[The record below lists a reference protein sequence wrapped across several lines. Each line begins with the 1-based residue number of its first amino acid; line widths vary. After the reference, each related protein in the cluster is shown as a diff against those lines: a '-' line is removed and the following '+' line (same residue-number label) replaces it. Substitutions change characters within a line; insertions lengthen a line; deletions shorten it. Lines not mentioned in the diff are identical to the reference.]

1 MTKDVKRSAR
11 GSFAIPEDTFQKLKL
26 YASRT
31 GKTFNEVLNLSLEE
45 FCERNSTLI
54 DFAQRQET
62 KFRAK
67 MKAEQAE
74 GAGDNAE
81 NE

>member
-1 MTKDVKRSAR
+1 MTKDIKRSAR

-45 FCERNSTLI
+45 FCERNKEI
-54 DFAQRQET
+54 IAFAERQET

-67 MKAEQAE
+67 MKVD
-74 GAGDNAE
+74 GDKP
-81 NE
+81 